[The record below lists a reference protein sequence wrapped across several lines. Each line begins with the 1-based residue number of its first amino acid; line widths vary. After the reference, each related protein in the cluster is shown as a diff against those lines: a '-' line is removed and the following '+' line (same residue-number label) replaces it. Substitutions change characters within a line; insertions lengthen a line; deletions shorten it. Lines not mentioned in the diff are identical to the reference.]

1 MVNIDN
7 WQNFIDNLV
16 STCDEI
22 IEETKKSYKKFWW
35 KSAICKKQNFYI
47 LLAFL
52 LISTKLLKDV
62 NIYC

>member
-1 MVNIDN
+1 MKLLKKQKKVTK
-7 WQNFIDNLV
+7 NF
-16 STCDEI
+16 DE
-22 IEETKKSYKKFWW
+22 